1 MKKVRRSHLTL
12 VGIFF
17 LVLALGMLTVT
28 SRAIAAQKKY
38 TIKLASLMAPV
49 HPHPRTFVFFAEKVK
64 EYTDGQVEIQ
74 VFPSGQLG
82 RTNEVVMGLQ
92 MGNIQMGKA
101 ALSFVTQFVPE
112 VKIFDLP
119 YLFNDREHMLKVL
132 DGPVGKK
139 FLNEIFPKYGLT
151 GLFFLDDG
159 IRHVY
164 AKKPV
169 RNPSDLKGLKI
180 RVMTSDV
187 MVDGIN
193 AMGGIAT
200 PTAWPEIYTAIEQG
214 TIDGAENSPNVLW
227 SSKHY
232 EVAPVFSLTAQFGCV
247 TTLFASKKFWDTL
260 PANLQLEIRKAAD
273 VANQYG
279 RYVYL
284 VEQNKAFD
292 RLEAAGV
299 KVIRDVDV
307 AAFKA
312 RVKPVY
318 DKFVKKYGSEM
329 LDQILAVKE

>member
-1 MKKVRRSHLTL
+1 
-12 VGIFF
+12 
-17 LVLALGMLTVT
+17 
-28 SRAIAAQKKY
+28 
-38 TIKLASLMAPV
+38 MAPV
-49 HPHPRTFVFFAEKVK
+49 HPHPRTFVFFAEKAR
-64 EYTDGQVEIQ
+64 EYTDGQVDIQ

-119 YLFNDREHMLKVL
+119 YLFNDRDHMLKVL

-159 IRHVY
+159 IRHIY

-260 PANLQLEIRKAAD
+260 PADLQLEIRKAAD
-273 VANQYG
+273 AANQYG

-284 VEQNKAFD
+284 AEQNKAFD

-299 KVIRDVDV
+299 KTIRDVDV

-318 DKFVKKYGSEM
+318 DKFVEKYGSEM

>member
-1 MKKVRRSHLTL
+1 MKKVRKNRFTL
-12 VGIFF
+12 VGVLF
-17 LVLALGMLTVT
+17 LVLALGMLTAT
-28 SRAIAAQKKY
+28 SGASAAGKVY

-119 YLFNDREHMLKVL
+119 YLFNDRDHMLKVL

-159 IRHVY
+159 IRHIY

-273 VANQYG
+273 AANQYG

-284 VEQNKAFD
+284 AEQNKAFD

-299 KVIRDVDV
+299 KTIRDVDV

-318 DKFVKKYGSEM
+318 DKFVEKYGSEM

>member
-1 MKKVRRSHLTL
+1 MKKVRRNYFTL
-12 VGIFF
+12 VGVFF
-17 LVLALGMLTVT
+17 LVLALGMLTAT
-28 SRAIAAQKKY
+28 SGASAAGKKY

-49 HPHPRTFVFFAEKVK
+49 HPHPRTFVFFAEKAR
-64 EYTDGQVEIQ
+64 EYTDGQVDIQ

-119 YLFNDREHMLKVL
+119 YLFNDRDHMLKVL

-159 IRHVY
+159 IRHIY

-260 PANLQLEIRKAAD
+260 PADLQLEIRKAAD
-273 VANQYG
+273 AANQYG

-284 VEQNKAFD
+284 AEQNKAFD

-299 KVIRDVDV
+299 KTIRDVDV

-318 DKFVKKYGSEM
+318 DKFVEKYGSEM

>member
-1 MKKVRRSHLTL
+1 
-12 VGIFF
+12 
-17 LVLALGMLTVT
+17 
-28 SRAIAAQKKY
+28 
-38 TIKLASLMAPV
+38 MAPV

-119 YLFNDREHMLKVL
+119 YLFNDRDHMLKVL

-159 IRHVY
+159 IRHIY

-273 VANQYG
+273 AANQYG

-284 VEQNKAFD
+284 AEQNKAFD

-299 KVIRDVDV
+299 KTIRDVDV

-318 DKFVKKYGSEM
+318 DKFVEKYGSEM